1 MRMTDPK
8 AKDKTKTE
16 HAKDAPTVRRPLRIK
31 GTHPT
36 QLDEQTLWKQ
46 CSIAFGRASGPGG
59 QHRNKTETAA
69 TITHDPTGVSA
80 AATERRSQQVN
91 RTVALKRL
99 RLKLARAVR
108 CSIHREKYQ
117 PSELWRNR
125 RQGTKMPVNANHW
138 DYAALLAEAMDV
150 VYARGYDVAG
160 AAGILGITM
169 GQLTKLLRHDKATFA
184 AVNEGRVERGLPPL
198 RK

>member
-1 MRMTDPK
+1 MTESK
-8 AKDKTKTE
+8 QQDKSKG
-16 HAKDAPTVRRPLRIK
+16 DRVRRTPTMAKPLRIR

-36 QLDEQTLWKQ
+36 RLDEQALWKQ

-91 RTVALKRL
+91 RSVALKRL
-99 RLKLARAVR
+99 RMKLARTVR

-117 PSELWRNR
+117 PSELWRSR
-125 RQGTKMPVNANHW
+125 RQGTKMPVNPKHW
-138 DYAALLAEAMDV
+138 DYAALLAEALDV
-150 VYARGYDVAG
+150 VYARGFDVAG
-160 AAGILGITM
+160 AAGVLGVTM
-169 GQLTKLLRHDKATFA
+169 SQLTKLLRHDRASFA
-184 AVNEGRVERGLPPL
+184 AVNEGRTERGLPPL